1 MYQILIQIL
10 YHAFLVGE
18 WDIVIVVVAAAMI
31 RFIFVCI
38 IFETFLSTVTDDLFV
53 GVLVSIGK
61 VDRLGMFSPCCV
73 VAAAACSTVVGLV
86 VAVAVSFENGF
97 DPGRR

>member
-1 MYQILIQIL
+1 MYQIL

-18 WDIVIVVVAAAMI
+18 RDIVIVVVAAAMI

-73 VAAAACSTVVGLV
+73 VAAACSALVVLV
-86 VAVAVSFENGF
+86 VAVAASFENGF
-97 DPGRR
+97 NPGRR